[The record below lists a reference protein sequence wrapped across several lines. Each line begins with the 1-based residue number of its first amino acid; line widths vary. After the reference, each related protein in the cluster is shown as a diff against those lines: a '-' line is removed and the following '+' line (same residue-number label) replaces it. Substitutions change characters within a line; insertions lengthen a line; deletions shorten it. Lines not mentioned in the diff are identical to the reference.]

1 MAVDPQLEIQ
11 KAIFK
16 ALNDDAE
23 LNNKITGVFD
33 FVPQQQGF
41 PYVTIGADSFSDFG
55 SHTFDGLDGFVI
67 IDSWTQGERGRKVV
81 KEIQAEVYRI
91 LHDNNLIV
99 TGFCVIKIRRE
110 FVETV
115 LDPDGQT
122 HHGIERYSLI
132 LTD

>member
-16 ALNDDAE
+16 ALNDDKT
-23 LNNKITGVFD
+23 LNKKITGVFD
-33 FVPQQQGF
+33 FVPQEKKY
-41 PYVTIGADSFSDFG
+41 PYVSIGADSFSDFG

-67 IDSWTQGERGRKVV
+67 IDSWTQGETSRELV
-81 KEIQAEVYRI
+81 KMIQADVYRI
-91 LHDNNLIV
+91 LHNSDLAV
-99 TGFCVIKIRRE
+99 TGFCVIKIVRE

-122 HHGIERYSLI
+122 HHGIERYSII